1 MTRLRHIL
9 AAAAMAAVAV
19 PQSLAVDPSSSHD
32 ASVARNLTTFNALV
46 KELEMNYVDTIRPK
60 EAFNSAIAAFLSTV
74 DPYTEYYSAEQ
85 RSDLTKLT
93 TGQFDYGGIGS
104 FIMQRDSASFIS
116 YPMEGAPAAK
126 AGLRSG
132 DQIIRVDSVDTSHMG
147 SEAVSKLLRG
157 QAGTPLTVT
166 VRRPYVT
173 DSILTFDMVR
183 GKLVEPSVPY
193 WGVIDGN
200 TGYIRVTQFI
210 EQTGKDVRE
219 ALESFKKDPAVK
231 QIVLDLRGNGGGLLE
246 QAVDIVGNF
255 VPKGTEVLR
264 TRGRDA
270 KSEKIYKTTHTPIF
284 PDIPMAV
291 LIDGGSASA
300 SEITAGSLQDLD
312 RAVLVGSRSFGK
324 GLVQSTMQLP
334 YDGLLKVTVAK
345 YYIPSG
351 RLIQALD
358 YSHRNPDGSV
368 ARTPDSLTNVY
379 KTLHG
384 REVRDGGGLKPDI
397 EVDWGQV
404 SRLAYNLVRDNWTY
418 DFANRYANTHPTIP
432 PASEFVITDEIYEDF
447 KKSIDPKKLK
457 YDKVLDEILKELRK
471 TAGEEGYLNDQT
483 TALLDSLSPLM
494 THNLSHDLDNR
505 REEVSGYL
513 GAEIAQR
520 YYFDKG
526 KIIQDLRNDEAL
538 KKAEAILSD
547 PAELN
552 KMLGK

>member
-85 RSDLTKLT
+85 RSDLTALT
-93 TGQFDYGGIGS
+93 TGQFAYGGIGS

-173 DSILTFDMVR
+173 DSILTFEMVR

-284 PDIPMAV
+284 PDIPLAV